1 MWFQGIRMKTDNGVL
16 YLLRNL
22 SWNWM
27 ESCLNLSQMISVLCH
42 FQIFNVIVT
51 LFSMSLGGFS
61 EDYLALYKT
70 AYVQNTLCER
80 QLNYTE
86 VLLQP
91 RFRKCKTCVNILGR
105 SKCSFVVRNG
115 ENSRHDIFPSASYP
129 PTWRCLNDKNLI
141 ALWHYIIRQFIK
153 KHEAAS
159 ILWYTVE
166 WNF

>member
-1 MWFQGIRMKTDNGVL
+1 
-16 YLLRNL
+16 
-22 SWNWM
+22 M

-105 SKCSFVVRNG
+105 
-115 ENSRHDIFPSASYP
+115 FPSESYP
-129 PTWRCLNDKNLI
+129 PTCCCLNDSSLNAQI
-141 ALWHYIIRQFIK
+141 HVALCYQAVYK
-153 KHEAAS
+153 KTWS
-159 ILWYTVE
+159 RFYSLVYC
-166 WNF
+166 